1 MQPLSWVLVPA
12 ARCRADRAPDALGCG
27 RHVEMLDAERGEGVE
42 NRVDDG
48 LRRGDAAGLAR
59 SLAAEGLDRRRLP
72 GERHVERRQSPVR
85 GTA

>member
-1 MQPLSWVLVPA
+1 MQSSSPKAKVDVVDTE
-12 ARCRADRAPDALGCG
+12 RCEHIDD
-27 RHVEMLDAERGEGVE
+27 GV
-42 NRVDDG
+42 DYG

-59 SLAAEGLDRRRLP
+59 ALAAEGLDRRRLP